1 MINQSSNPWT
11 SAIKANCMLPEL
23 GSIYFS
29 LTNLQQHKSL
39 FTYDIRKIY
48 WLHLAAEVNKVS
60 PSWMGPATRGPEL

>member
-29 LTNLQQHKSL
+29 LTNLQHINHFLHMTSE
-39 FTYDIRKIY
+39 KIY
-48 WLHLAAEVNKVS
+48 RLHLAAEVNKVS